1 MGFSPSDLN
10 AYLAR
15 VTLSSEADQLIRE
28 ASKGLSRDVGGGS
41 FPCVITEMQSE
52 KLGVTVNTESRRGE
66 FAYAVHLEF
75 DDEVL
80 GFYEQLPPIDCC
92 RTDKNGKQ
100 SMRAYRADYAVLFKD
115 EARIIQ
121 VKAQAEI
128 QEKLEK
134 YPMDWV
140 IREGRTVDLPAER
153 AFASIGLKHQ
163 VDSTADLPPI
173 RVANLKLLLRVR
185 SCSSLE
191 LAPIEEAIEKAL
203 SKRSAFRLADM
214 ALELGIVDLSP
225 FFHLVLKRRI
235 FVDLDH
241 QLLSQPESCLLA
253 GNQMMLQAVNACQ
266 KRITTPATLTPQDL
280 EAIPPKLQ
288 AERALKNLE
297 LLKTSPSSRN
307 ARRWNRLIRERSDL
321 SPFQALVPR
330 TYRSGNRLPK
340 RPENVLR
347 FARESLRKY
356 WADTKRCSI
365 RNAHIQYKEDAKV
378 AHSGQNPVTLP
389 TFRELAKHIRVE
401 AAEARG
407 GLRSA
412 NAAASPSDVE
422 DRDLKA
428 DRPFELASI
437 DHHLAKIYCV
447 LLKTESLVYVCR
459 PIITVL
465 KDCCTREPLA
475 FWIGFTT
482 KRRATAM
489 VLRSCVRR
497 HGRLPEAISCD
508 QGSDFK
514 SVYLS
519 AFLAHYGVHLV
530 IRPKSHSRYGAEIE
544 RFFGIFK
551 SRWLDMRPGN
561 ITSIKQARSVSGSHK
576 AEKFAAIDLPNL
588 LQEVDDFGLWYS
600 GTIPDTQG
608 KTPSLLR
615 AEGLARF
622 PFSGISIPYD
632 DEFIIASAVDE
643 KKYSLD
649 PCRGIKIGSQHFWN
663 PALGDPSIK
672 RRDLETRLE
681 PEDHS
686 CIYVRVGGQWVTC
699 RSSRSPALAAMD
711 PVYRLAESL
720 LIMDSVS
727 ERDAA
732 KVDADSALVQAI
744 RIADARV
751 AKQTL
756 DTRSVAKQK
765 DEPDAVDPWKV
776 IRTSVMDAAPT
787 SYWGTSP

>member
-10 AYLAR
+10 TYLGR

-28 ASKGLSRDVGGGS
+28 ASKGLSRDVGRGS
-41 FPCVITEMQSE
+41 FPCVVTEMQSE
-52 KLGVTVNTESRRGE
+52 KMGVTVNTESRRGE
-66 FAYAVHLEF
+66 LAYAVHLEF
-75 DDEVL
+75 DDEVV
-80 GFYEQLPPIDCC
+80 GYYEQLPPIDCC

-100 SMRAYRADYAVLFKD
+100 SHRAYRADYAVLFK
-115 EARIIQ
+115 EEVRIIG
-121 VKAQAEI
+121 VKAQSEI
-128 QEKLEK
+128 QNKLEK
-134 YPMDWV
+134 YPTDWV
-140 IREGRTVDLPAER
+140 VREGRTVDLPAER

-163 VDSTADLPPI
+163 VVSSADLPPI
-173 RVANLKLLLRVR
+173 RVANLKLLMRVR

-191 LAPIEEAIEKAL
+191 LGPIEEAIEKTL
-203 SKRSAFRLADM
+203 SKRSAFGLADM

-225 FFHLVLKRRI
+225 FFHLVLKRHI

-241 QLLSQPESCLLA
+241 QFLSQPESCLLA
-253 GNQMMLQAVNACQ
+253 RSQIMLHAINACQ
-266 KRITTPATLTPQDL
+266 KRVLAHAMLMPQDL
-280 EAIPPKLQ
+280 ETIPPKLQ
-288 AERALKNLE
+288 AEQALKNLE

-307 ARRWNRLIRERSDL
+307 ARRWNKLIRERSDL

-340 RPENVLR
+340 RPENVLQ
-347 FARESLRKY
+347 FARETLSKY

-365 RNAHIQYKEDAKV
+365 PNAYRNYKEDAKV
-378 AHSGQNPVTLP
+378 NHPGQNFVTLP
-389 TFRELAKHIRVE
+389 TFRDLAKHIRVE

-407 GLRSA
+407 GLRGA
-412 NAAASPSDVE
+412 NAAASSSDVD

-459 PIITVL
+459 PLITVL
-465 KDCCTREPLA
+465 KDCHTREPLA
-475 FWIGFTT
+475 FWVGFTA

-497 HGRLPEAISCD
+497 HGRLPEAISID
-508 QGSDFK
+508 QGSDFL

-530 IRPKSHSRYGAEIE
+530 IRPKSNSRYGAEIE
-544 RFFGIFK
+544 RFFGIFM

-561 ITSIKQARSVSGSHK
+561 ITNIKQARSVSGGHK
-576 AEKFAAIDLPNL
+576 AEKFAAIGLPNL
-588 LQEVDDFGLWYS
+588 LQELDDFSSWYT
-600 GTIPDTQG
+600 GTIPDTQD
-608 KTPSLLR
+608 KTPSLAR

-622 PFSGISIPYD
+622 PFSGISTSYD
-632 DEFIIASAVDE
+632 DAFIIASAVDE

-672 RRDLETRLE
+672 RRNLETRLE

-686 CIYVRVGGQWVTC
+686 CIYVRVRGEWVTC

-711 PVYRLAESL
+711 PVYRIAESL
-720 LIMDSVS
+720 LIMDGVS
-727 ERDAA
+727 ARDTA
-732 KVDADSALVQAI
+732 KDDADSALVQTI
-744 RIADARV
+744 RIADARF
-751 AKQTL
+751 AKQTV
-756 DTRSVAKQK
+756 DTQTVAKQK
-765 DEPDAVDPWKV
+765 DEPDPVDPWKV
-776 IRTSVMDAAPT
+776 IRTAVMDAAPI